1 MHEEHEKSNTSL
13 AFEATLH
20 CLTGCG
26 LGDILGFV
34 FGTALGLSY
43 YSSVVFGIF
52 LGFILGFGLGMLPL
66 IKAKMTLKHALR
78 VVIATEFFSI
88 LVMEAAETVI
98 ELIFPGMKKLGLVHI
113 QYWIGLAI
121 ALFAGFL
128 AAYPVNLFLVKRG
141 IRHHH

>member
-1 MHEEHEKSNTSL
+1 MDHEHEKSHVNL
-13 AFEATLH
+13 AIEATTH

-34 FGTALGLSY
+34 LGTALGLSY
-43 YSSVVFGIF
+43 YSSVVFGIL
-52 LGFILGFGLGMLPL
+52 LGFVLGFGLGIIPL
-66 IKAKMTLKHALR
+66 LKAKMTLKHALR
-78 VVIATEFFSI
+78 IVIATEFFSI
-88 LVMEAAETVI
+88 LVMESAETVI
-98 ELIFPGMKKLGLVHI
+98 ELIFPGMKKLGLAHV

-128 AAYPVNLFLVKRG
+128 AAYPVNLFLVKKG